1 MITKKI
7 ISGIEFPADNVG
19 CLIAIT
25 DVNWTQ
31 KTVENV
37 WYPADTKFISR
48 IDRPLNDRIS
58 HVDTIDTSNFRRGWW
73 HIRQPISSFCKNSAY
88 QVAMTRIR
96 IRKIFKSL
104 LWKKDVTVHSAET
117 RTSRFGGK
125 LLQVASIGWGGG
137 GEEDARVR
145 PSLSFTFWKIKQI
158 IFQHF
163 RVRVSTVDVKDVNAM
178 SQSNKPKSANKKRR
192 D

>member
-104 LWKKDVTVHSAET
+104 LWKKDVTVRSAET

-137 GEEDARVR
+137 RRRRTCSAIAFLHILKNKTNNI
-145 PSLSFTFWKIKQI
+145 PTFQ
-158 IFQHF
+158 
-163 RVRVSTVDVKDVNAM
+163 
-178 SQSNKPKSANKKRR
+178 SQSFHSRR
-192 D
+192 KGRERNVTVQ